1 MSWAR
6 PPAALKNPVDF
17 AKVATAFGGFG
28 IRVERPGD
36 IFGAIEEAF
45 DSGKPAI
52 VDVVVDRK
60 ESGYVALLTSGSWI
74 SEKPTKFSFM

>member
-6 PPAALKNPVDF
+6 PPATLKNPVNF
-17 AKVATAFGGFG
+17 AKIATAFGGFG

-36 IFGAIEEAF
+36 IAGAIAEAF

-52 VDVVVDRK
+52 VDVIVDRK

-74 SEKPTKFSFM
+74 SNKKTNFSFK